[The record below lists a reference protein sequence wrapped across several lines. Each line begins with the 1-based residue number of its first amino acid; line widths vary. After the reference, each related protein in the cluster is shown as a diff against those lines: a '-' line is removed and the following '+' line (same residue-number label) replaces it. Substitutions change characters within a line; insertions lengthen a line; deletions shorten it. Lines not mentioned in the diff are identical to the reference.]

1 MFQGFSARIESLG
14 PVRSLFLGYLVYGA
28 IGWALLSLPWMT
40 EAGASVAPLDNLFTA
55 FSAMS
60 TTGLATVST
69 PTSYSF
75 VGELVVLLLIQVG
88 GLGYMTVGSF
98 ILMATKRLPTQRARV
113 AEAGFSLPKNVRVST
128 FLRRVVIYTLG
139 VEFAGA
145 VLLYL
150 AFSRAGVDG
159 ALWQAIFHSVS
170 AFCTAGFS
178 LFPDSLEGFRTDF
191 AVNAIIAALS
201 LAGAIG
207 FLVVHDAV
215 NAATDPN
222 HRITLTTRVILT
234 TTFWVIAAGTAVMFL
249 AEPAFFGMTAEARL
263 MTSFFQAMTALTT
276 VGFNTYP
283 IGSLAA
289 PMVFGML
296 LLMILGASPAGT
308 GGGLKSTSVSTALA
322 AAGSALRGQDHI
334 SFRGCEIPQHRIM
347 NAYAALVFYVGTL
360 ALGCFL
366 LLLLESFPF
375 EDIVFEAASALGT
388 VGLSRGITGDLQPLS
403 KLIIVVMMFIGRLGP
418 LTFGLA
424 MFRPANPDDAP
435 RREDLAV

>member
-1 MFQGFSARIESLG
+1 MLQGLSARLKQLG
-14 PVRSLFLGYLVYGA
+14 PVRSLFVGYLLYGA
-28 IGWALLSLPWMT
+28 IGWALLSLPWML
-40 EAGASVAPLDNLFTA
+40 EGGVDVAPIDNLFTA

-69 PTSYSF
+69 PASYSF
-75 VGELVVLLLIQVG
+75 AGELVILLLIQVG
-88 GLGYMTVGSF
+88 GLGYMTMGSF
-98 ILMATKRLPTQRARV
+98 VLMATKRLPEERAKV
-113 AEAGFSLPKNVRVST
+113 AEAGFSLPEGVRAST
-128 FLRRVVIYTLG
+128 FLRRVVIYTLA
-139 VEFAGA
+139 VESAGA
-145 VLLYL
+145 GLLYL
-150 AFSRAGVDG
+150 AFSDAGVDG

-178 LFPDSLEGFRTDF
+178 LFSDSLEGFQTNF
-191 AVNAIIAALS
+191 AVNAIVAALS

-215 NAATDPN
+215 NAATNPK
-222 HRITLTTRVILT
+222 HRITLTTRVILA
-234 TTFWVIAAGTAVMFL
+234 TTFWVIAAGTAVLFL
-249 AEPAFFGMTAEARL
+249 AEASFFAMAPETRL
-263 MTSFFQAMTALTT
+263 LTSFFQAMTALTT

-283 IGSLAA
+283 IGNLAA
-289 PMVFGML
+289 PMVFAML

-360 ALGCFL
+360 GLGCFL
-366 LLLLESFPF
+366 LLLLESFAF
-375 EDIVFEAASALGT
+375 EDVVFEAASALGT

-403 KLIIVVMMFIGRLGP
+403 KIIVIVMMFIGRLGP

-424 MFRPANPDDAP
+424 MFRANAP
-435 RREDLAV
+435 EDSRREDLAV